1 MTHKNSSK
9 TAILVLILCLA
20 AAGSAA
26 AAGGPSIDSSLITWD
41 GVPGQKLTLTV
52 AGGGQDYRYEL
63 GAGEAASFSIFDQAG
78 QLLPDGNYTWQI
90 TAAPALTKDE
100 MQVLA
105 EARNAGVSVGAK
117 AVGGFTESG
126 YFTVFGG
133 AFVTPAAVETSA
145 NKDQV
150 FADDLIVQGSA
161 CVGMDCVNNE
171 NFGFDTIRIKENNTR
186 IKFDDT
192 STGSFPSVDW
202 QLTAND
208 SNNGGANKFSID
220 DVTNAKVPFTIE
232 ANAPNNT
239 LYVASEGR
247 IGVNTATPAVEAHVA
262 DGDSPTLRLEQNGS
276 AGFTAQTWDVAGNE
290 ANFFVRD
297 VTNGSKLPFRI
308 KPGAGD
314 NSIFIAADG
323 DVGMGVTDGGPGTL
337 DSGANASLHV
347 RRTDGEASILVEEAS
362 STVDNGRF
370 LLELRN
376 NGNANFTM
384 QDTNANNAWD
394 FSAAG
399 AFRINKQGSGA
410 SEFTL
415 FSGGNLTISG
425 ELTTSGSCSM
435 GCDRVFS
442 DDYEL
447 ESIEEHA
454 EHMWQNSYLEGVG
467 PTLEGKPFNMSQ
479 KTQGM
484 LNELEK
490 AHIYIE
496 QLNDELKDKEQR
508 IARLEAALARIEARD
523 AAAAE

>member
-133 AFVTPAAVETSA
+133 AFVTPAAVETYA

-208 SNNGGANKFSID
+208 STNGGANKFSID

-276 AGFTAQTWDVAGNE
+276 AGFTAQTWDLAGNE
-290 ANFFVRD
+290 TNFFVRD

-314 NSIFIAADG
+314 NSIYIDSDG
-323 DVGMGVTDGGPGTL
+323 DVGMGTNSPD
-337 DSGANASLHV
+337 ASL
-347 RRTDGEASILVEEAS
+347 DIE
-362 STVDNGRF
+362 
-370 LLELRN
+370 
-376 NGNANFTM
+376 GNSGNEGIRVT
-384 QDTNANNAWD
+384 DTNATVEEHTDMLVFKAN
-394 FSAAG
+394 G
-399 AFRINKQGSGA
+399 GQGFQLIDTNDNSTWNFLQNTNGLFIIDSNQA
-410 SEFTL
+410 TGSEFRF
-415 FSGGNLTISG
+415 FSSGNLSISG
-425 ELTTSGSCSM
+425 TLTTGGPTCAS
-435 GCDRVFS
+435 GCDRVFAE
-442 DDYEL
+442 DYEL
-447 ESIEEHA
+447 PTIEEHA
-454 EHMWQNSYLEGVG
+454 AEMWQNGYLPAVG
-467 PTLEGKPFNMSQ
+467 PTLPKAPINLSE
-479 KTQGM
+479 KTGNI

-496 QLNDELKDKEQR
+496 RLNDGLKDKEQR
-508 IARLEAALARIEARD
+508 IAQLEADLAELKALV
-523 AAAAE
+523 AAQ